1 VHHTRLFLVSICL
14 IACLSSAPASTS
26 EYQSVN
32 GSYTRRVWRN
42 GDGLPEDFAQ
52 SIAQTPDGYL
62 WVGTSGGLV
71 RFDGASFAVFNREQ
85 SPAFRDESIYCLQ
98 VTRDGTLWAGTEGGG
113 LIRYKDHLFRAF
125 GVDEGLTNG
134 FVRVIFEDSAR
145 RLWVGTDAGL
155 FQLENEK
162 FTRIDEHNGIPHM
175 SVHAICEDKAG
186 RILFGGWGLLIVKG
200 TEKQYYNSSE
210 SQADNSIRTL
220 CQTRSGDLWIGTIAG
235 LRRLPSGETGNP
247 FLHPKIFSQ
256 INISVLRESKKGQL
270 WIGSYGQGLLR
281 FENGRT
287 TTFTA
292 PNLLPHNNVLALF
305 EDAEENVWVGT
316 HGGLLRLS
324 PSLAST
330 ITSADGIPQSINTI
344 YHDPRG
350 ELLVTA
356 LNGQLFRVADQVLV
370 PVQLPSSLHAVPL
383 RNVFR
388 DSRGALWMGTDG
400 QGIAR
405 IDGGRVARFTTRE
418 GLGSDFT
425 RAFCEDADRNLWI
438 GTDGGLSRYSG
449 SEFRNFNV
457 EDGLAYSSVRALL
470 LDSTGSVW
478 VATDGGLSR
487 FRNGKFQNESALE
500 RLRGRKVWS
509 LHEDPSGGLWIGTH
523 GDGLFWLKH
532 GELSQF
538 TSSAGLPSNK
548 IHFIAED
555 ARGNLWLSGPNGI
568 LSVAR
573 KALEDFA
580 NRAKSQLAVRVY
592 STAQGL
598 STNQMNG
605 GVQPAGAL
613 LPSGELWIPSAKG
626 AVRLIPDGGTS
637 RNPPP
642 VFIEQV
648 LVDDHSEP
656 LSENLRLSTGR
667 HKLEIHY
674 TAIRLGS
681 PDDLRFRYRLEGFD
695 PEWTDVGR
703 RRVAYYTNV
712 PAGSY
717 LFRVEAYEI
726 DDPRTVAGHS
736 ISIAWRPY
744 AYETPWFLSLCVL
757 ATIAAAWGG
766 YRLHIHNL
774 RKRFTAVLEERN
786 RLAREMHDTLI
797 QGAVGVSTLLE
808 AASGARAIS
817 PAVSDELLERAR
829 NEVRS
834 TVDEARLAVWNL
846 RHPTGAGLVAA
857 VTHLA
862 RQTERETGI
871 PVNVESEGTPL
882 VLTPD
887 SERSLLMIIREAL
900 QNALRHATPKHV
912 SIRMHFGRQG
922 LQVEVEDDGTGFHAD
937 QALTVVGRHYG
948 LIGMRERAEKL
959 GGKLHFTS
967 SVGRGTLVDLQVPWP
982 RT

>member
-1 VHHTRLFLVSICL
+1 M
-14 IACLSSAPASTS
+14 IACLSTAPASS
-26 EYQSVN
+26 PEPQSAN

-85 SPAFRDESIYCLQ
+85 SSAFKDDSIYCLQ
-98 VTRDGTLWAGTEGGG
+98 VSRDGTLWAGTEGGG
-113 LIRYKDHLFRAF
+113 LIRYKDGIFRAF
-125 GVDEGLTNG
+125 GASEGLTNG
-134 FVRVIFEDSAR
+134 FVRVILEDASR
-145 RLWVGTDAGL
+145 RLWVGTDDGL
-155 FQLENEK
+155 FQLENER
-162 FTRIDEHNGIPHM
+162 FNRIDERNGIPHM
-175 SVHAICEDKAG
+175 SVNAICEDRNG
-186 RILFGGWGLLIVKG
+186 RLLFGGWGLLIVQG
-200 TEKQYYNSSE
+200 AEKQYYKSGE

-220 CQTRSGDLWIGTIAG
+220 CQTASGDLWIGTIAG
-235 LRRLPSGETGNP
+235 LRKISPGQTGDP
-247 FLHPKIFSQ
+247 FLQPKIFSQ
-256 INISVLRESKKGQL
+256 INISVLRESRKGQL
-270 WIGSYGQGLLR
+270 WIGSYGQGLMR
-281 FENGRT
+281 YENGIT
-287 TTFTA
+287 TKFTA

-305 EDAEENVWVGT
+305 EDAEDNVWVGT
-316 HGGLLRLS
+316 QGGLLRLS

-330 ITSADGIPQSINTI
+330 IVTADGTPQSINTI
-344 YHDPRG
+344 YQDPG
-350 ELLVTA
+350 GTLFVTA
-356 LNGQLFRVADQVLV
+356 LNGQLFRVDESQVLV
-370 PVQLPSSLHAVPL
+370 PFELPLRLRGMPV

-388 DSRGALWMGTDG
+388 DSRGAFWIGTDG

-405 IDGGRVARFTTRE
+405 IEGSRVTRFTMRE

-425 RAFCEDADRNLWI
+425 RAFCEDRDGSLWI
-438 GTDGGLSRYSG
+438 GTDGGLSRYDG
-449 SEFRNFNV
+449 REFRNFNV
-457 EDGLAYSSVRALL
+457 EDGLAYTSVRALL
-470 LDSTGSVW
+470 LDRSDSLW

-487 FRNGKFQNESALE
+487 LRNGRFDKEPALE
-500 RLRGRKVWS
+500 RLRGQKVWS
-509 LHEDPSGGLWIGTH
+509 LHEDEVGGLWIGTH
-523 GDGLFWLKH
+523 GDGLYWLKG

-538 TSSAGLPSNK
+538 TSGAGLPSNK

-573 KALEDFA
+573 KALEESA
-580 NRAKSQLAVRVY
+580 SRTGNQLAVRVY

-613 LPSGELWIPSAKG
+613 LESGELWIPSTKG
-626 AVRLIPDGGTS
+626 AVRLIPDGGAQRS
-637 RNPPP
+637 AAP

-656 LSENLRLSTGR
+656 LSESLRLSPGR

-681 PDDLRFRYRLEGFD
+681 PDHLRFRYRLEGFD
-695 PEWTDVGR
+695 PQWADVGQ

-717 LFRVEAYEI
+717 TFRVEGYEI
-726 DDPRTVAGHS
+726 DDPRAVAQHS
-736 ISIAWRPY
+736 INIAWRPY
-744 AYETPWFLSLCVL
+744 VYDTPWFLSFCVL
-757 ATIAAAWGG
+757 AGILAAWGG

-774 RKRFTAVLEERN
+774 RTRFAAVLEERN

-808 AASGARAIS
+808 AASGAREIS
-817 PAVSDELLERAR
+817 PEVSGVLLERAR

-834 TVDEARLAVWNL
+834 TVDEARMAVWNL
-846 RHPTGAGLVAA
+846 RHSSGSGLVAA

-862 RQTERETGI
+862 SQTERETGI
-871 PVNVESEGTPL
+871 PVNVESDGAQLMLGPE
-882 VLTPD
+882 

-900 QNALRHATPKHV
+900 QNALRHATPKHI
-912 SIRMHFGRQG
+912 SIRMRFGRQG
-922 LQVEVEDDGTGFHAD
+922 LQVEVEDDGSGFHAE
-937 QALTVVGRHYG
+937 QAFAAADRHYG

-959 GGKLHFTS
+959 GGKLQFKS
-967 SVGRGTLVDLQVPWP
+967 AVGRGTLVDLQIPWP
-982 RT
+982 KT